1 MYLRTK
7 VPSKVQYESTFIRTF
22 VRKYFRTF
30 ESTKVRK
37 YFRTVQLL
45 PYFRKYLRTSGG
57 SARRERA
64 RRGEEVARSRSA
76 REAHIIYVDEVD
88 CHETET

>member
-1 MYLRTK
+1 MIL
-7 VPSKVQYESTFIRTF
+7 SYESTKIFYCTVIKN
-22 VRKYFRTF
+22 VRKYESTSVLYFRTF
-30 ESTKVRK
+30 ES
-37 YFRTVQLL
+37 
-45 PYFRKYLRTSGG
+45 TSGG

>member
-1 MYLRTK
+1 VYDTFVRKYENILIKNVRK
-7 VPSKVQYESTFIRTF
+7 YESTFVLSYESTF
-22 VRKYFRTF
+22 VRKYESTSVLYFRTF
-30 ESTKVRK
+30 ES
-37 YFRTVQLL
+37 
-45 PYFRKYLRTSGG
+45 TSGG

>member
-1 MYLRTK
+1 MYEGTLEGTK
-7 VPSKVQYESTFIRTF
+7 VPSYFRTKVLSYESTKVLSYFRT
-22 VRKYFRTF
+22 VHVLYFRTF
-30 ESTKVRK
+30 ES
-37 YFRTVQLL
+37 
-45 PYFRKYLRTSGG
+45 TSGG